1 MWSSSFTS
9 RCIYPSNLK
18 EGTQN
23 RYLHANVHSNIIH
36 INQKWKKP
44 KSSARE
50 EWINNIWSV
59 PTMRCHPALWKWV
72 SKIRTQATTW
82 VPSLWDLMP
91 DDLRW
96 SWYNNNGNK
105 VRNKGD
111 ALESTPYHAPP
122 PTGLWK
128 NCFST
133 NSFSLVLKTLGTPGQ
148 HGKTLKTLCQ
158 VKCQTQK
165 DKYYMMQLL

>member
-1 MWSSSFTS
+1 MCTAGGKVKWCSHRGKSFSVPQKIKNGTTIWSSSFTS

-23 RYLHANVHSNIIH
+23 RYLHTSVHSNIIH

-72 SKIRTQATTW
+72 SKILTQATTW

-105 VRNKGD
+105 VHNKCN
-111 ALESTPYHAPP
+111 ALESPWNHP
-122 PTGLWK
+122 PTGPWK
-128 NCFST
+128 NH
-133 NSFSLVLKTLGTPGQ
+133 LLGN
-148 HGKTLKTLCQ
+148 
-158 VKCQTQK
+158 
-165 DKYYMMQLL
+165 